1 MKYYIITYGCQMN
14 RSDSERIAAVFEKN
28 EIKLTSNIN
37 EADFIIVNACS
48 VRQTAIDRIFGLEP
62 KFKQLKAK
70 NQRLKTILTG
80 CVLPTD
86 KIKLKKQFDYILD
99 IKGLPKWSKALGI
112 EKQELGIFDYF
123 KIQPKY
129 QNRFSA
135 FVPISNGCDN
145 FCAYCAVPYTKGRLF
160 CRNHKE
166 ILKEIKCLVKKGYK
180 EIWLLGQNVNNYRS
194 GLTQIKTR
202 KNAEVNFAKF
212 LRMVN
217 DIPGN
222 FWIRFTSP
230 HPKDFS
236 DKLVNTMAQCKKVT
250 PYLNL
255 PVQSGDNEIL
265 RKMRRPY
272 IIEKYKKLI
281 SQIRNAF
288 KKYRK
293 GLEKEVAISTDIIV
307 GFPGETKKQF
317 ENTVSL
323 FKKIK
328 YDMAYIAKFSPRPGT
343 LAAKVKDDVSLRE
356 KERRR
361 RVLTEILKK
370 TALGNNKKF
379 IGKIL
384 EVLVEEKKK
393 NFLIGKTRNY
403 KTIKFK
409 GPQNLVG
416 RLANVK
422 IEEALVWGLK
432 GILVSF

>member
-166 ILKEIKCLVKKGYK
+166 I
-180 EIWLLGQNVNNYRS
+180 
-194 GLTQIKTR
+194 
-202 KNAEVNFAKF
+202 
-212 LRMVN
+212 
-217 DIPGN
+217 
-222 FWIRFTSP
+222 
-230 HPKDFS
+230 
-236 DKLVNTMAQCKKVT
+236 
-250 PYLNL
+250 
-255 PVQSGDNEIL
+255 
-265 RKMRRPY
+265 
-272 IIEKYKKLI
+272 
-281 SQIRNAF
+281 
-288 KKYRK
+288 
-293 GLEKEVAISTDIIV
+293 
-307 GFPGETKKQF
+307 
-317 ENTVSL
+317 
-323 FKKIK
+323 
-328 YDMAYIAKFSPRPGT
+328 GT
-343 LAAKVKDDVSLRE
+343 ERE
-356 KERRR
+356 
-361 RVLTEILKK
+361 
-370 TALGNNKKF
+370 
-379 IGKIL
+379 
-384 EVLVEEKKK
+384 
-393 NFLIGKTRNY
+393 
-403 KTIKFK
+403 
-409 GPQNLVG
+409 
-416 RLANVK
+416 
-422 IEEALVWGLK
+422 
-432 GILVSF
+432 

>member
-1 MKYYIITYGCQMN
+1 
-14 RSDSERIAAVFEKN
+14 
-28 EIKLTSNIN
+28 
-37 EADFIIVNACS
+37 
-48 VRQTAIDRIFGLEP
+48 
-62 KFKQLKAK
+62 
-70 NQRLKTILTG
+70 
-80 CVLPTD
+80 
-86 KIKLKKQFDYILD
+86 
-99 IKGLPKWSKALGI
+99 
-112 EKQELGIFDYF
+112 
-123 KIQPKY
+123 
-129 QNRFSA
+129 
-135 FVPISNGCDN
+135 
-145 FCAYCAVPYTKGRLF
+145 
-160 CRNHKE
+160 
-166 ILKEIKCLVKKGYK
+166 
-180 EIWLLGQNVNNYRS
+180 
-194 GLTQIKTR
+194 
-202 KNAEVNFAKF
+202 
-212 LRMVN
+212 
-217 DIPGN
+217 
-222 FWIRFTSP
+222 
-230 HPKDFS
+230 
-236 DKLVNTMAQCKKVT
+236 MAQCKKVT

-255 PVQSGDNEIL
+255 PAQSGDNEIL

-272 IIEKYKKLI
+272 TIEKYKKLI